1 MTKGLYLKLAA
12 SNIKKNNKTYVPYI
26 LTCILTV
33 AMYYIMKSL
42 SLNPDLE
49 RLMGGQHVTLVLRLG
64 SNIVGLFALIFLF
77 YTNSFLIKRRKKEF
91 GVFNILGMEK
101 RHLAIVLGWET
112 IYVLLI
118 ALAAGL
124 VLGLSM
130 DKMMFLLIAKLMN
143 QKTPLGFFFTP
154 KTVLATAAL
163 FAGIFALILIRCIC
177 QVQIANPIELLRA
190 GSAGEREP
198 KTRWLMALF
207 GVLCVG
213 SGYILA
219 ILTENPVAS
228 IPVFFVAVILVII
241 GTYQLFAAAS
251 IAVLKMLRA
260 NKNFYYR
267 TKHFTSVSG
276 MIYRMKQNAAGLS
289 NICILST
296 MVLVM
301 VSATCSLLIGKED
314 IVKTKYPFDFS
325 INNYETEPE
334 RNGKVYEIIQNLQK
348 ENGMRVTNEKTYT
361 YLEFLVIWDGT
372 TFVLDRDALNAG
384 MAGLA
389 GLDEIYSLLI
399 LTIDDYNRLQ
409 GEHRTLEPGQILL
422 CSGQI
427 DDDQTV
433 LKLLGEEYQI
443 AGNLEEFPGRED
455 IFSGNT
461 LQTQFL
467 IVPNPESMQKICEKQ
482 EELYENESSR
492 IKQYYGFDSDL
503 APEEQIKFFQDAVEA
518 IQEQELDVWM
528 DSKADSDEDLSQLY
542 GGFFFIG
549 IFLGAL
555 FIMATV
561 LIIYYKQISE
571 GFDDK
576 ERFAIMQKV
585 GMELREI
592 RASIRSQ
599 VLMVFFLPLFVA
611 GCHVTAAFPL
621 ISRILALLNLTNTR
635 LYVICTG
642 VTFLAFAAM
651 YVVIYAVT
659 ARVYYRIVSR

>member
-64 SNIVGLFALIFLF
+64 SKIVGLFALIFLF

-124 VLGLSM
+124 GLGLSM

-301 VSATCSLLIGKED
+301 VSATCSLMIGKED

-348 ENGMRVTNEKTYT
+348 ENGMRVTNEITYT

-384 MAGLA
+384 MAGM
-389 GLDEIYSLLI
+389 DEIYSLLI

-409 GEHRTLEPGQILL
+409 GERQTLEPGQILL

-443 AGNLEEFPGRED
+443 AGNLEDFPGKED
-455 IFSGNT
+455 IFSENT
-461 LQTQFL
+461 LLTQFL

-482 EELYENESSR
+482 EELYESESSR

-642 VTFLAFAAM
+642 VTFLAFAVM

>member
-42 SLNPDLE
+42 TLNPDLE
-49 RLMGGQHVTLVLRLG
+49 RLMGGQHVTLMLRFG
-64 SNIVGLFALIFLF
+64 SKIVGLFALIFLF

-124 VLGLSM
+124 GLGLAM

-154 KTVLATAAL
+154 KTALATAAL
-163 FAGIFALILIRCIC
+163 FAGIFSLILIRCIC

-190 GSAGEREP
+190 GNAGEREP

-219 ILTENPVAS
+219 IITENPVTS

-301 VSATCSLLIGKED
+301 LSATCSLLIGKED
-314 IVKTKYPFDFS
+314 ILNTRYPFDFS
-325 INNYETEPE
+325 IKNYETEPG
-334 RNGKVYEIIQNLQK
+334 RDGKVYEIIRNLQ
-348 ENGMRVTNEKTYT
+348 EERGMHVTNKTAYMS
-361 YLEFLVIWDGT
+361 LEFLVIWDGT
-372 TFVLDRDALNAG
+372 TFVLDRDALNLG
-384 MAGLA
+384 MAE
-389 GLDEIYSLLI
+389 LDEIYSLFF

-443 AGNLEEFPGRED
+443 AGNLEEFTGGED
-455 IFSGNT
+455 IFGKDT
-461 LQTQFL
+461 LQRQFL
-467 IVPNPESMQKICEKQ
+467 IVVPDLESMQKICEKQ
-482 EELYENESSR
+482 KELYENESSR

-503 APEEQIKFFQDAVEA
+503 TPEEQIKFFQDTVEA
-518 IQEQELDVWM
+518 IKEQELDVWM

-549 IFLGAL
+549 IFLGVL

-599 VLMVFFLPLFVA
+599 VLMVFFLPLLVA
-611 GCHVTAAFPL
+611 GCHVAAAFPL
-621 ISRILALLNLTNTR
+621 ISRILALMNFINTR

-642 VTFLAFAAM
+642 VTFLAFAVM